1 MASQNTIGGITAD
14 LGNKIAFHRLAGV
27 EVDSGTGNSILSNS
41 IWANG
46 RLGIDLVAPGDPPS
60 GVTPNPVPPNP
71 VRSGPNNLQA
81 YPVLSYVTSNGTLTH
96 INGTLYSQPNKTFL
110 IQFFTNSAADPSG
123 YGQGQYRFGSIQ
135 VTTDANGNVG
145 FDAILTT
152 PFPAGMWLSATA
164 TNMTTGD
171 TSEFAK
177 DLSQSPAMEF
187 SAATY
192 TVDETDGSAVI
203 TVTRTLSQGTSTV
216 NYATVSG
223 GTADPI
229 NDYTQV
235 SGTLT
240 FLPGV
245 TTQTFVV
252 PIINNPQSENTTK
265 TVFLALTTATGGYID
280 YQPTAVLTIIDHAQ
294 GSSRVFWVTNTQDSG
309 LGSLR
314 QAITDANNRPG
325 PDDIDFA
332 IPASL
337 DPNLNVPVTG
347 FDPTTQTWTIN
358 LQSALPTIS
367 DQVIIDGYSQGEF
380 PIPYRYPDSHG
391 DGHPDGGQ
399 LYPQRTKSPAR
410 PHDR

>member
-1 MASQNTIGGITAD
+1 VTIDSAGTTGNLVQGNYIGTDITGLARLGNETVGIIISTMASQNTIGGITAD

-81 YPVLSYVTSNGTLTH
+81 YPVLSYATSNGTLTH
-96 INGTLYSQPNKTFL
+96 IHGTLYSQPSTTFL
-110 IQFFTNSAADPSG
+110 IQFFTNPAADPSG

-135 VTTDANGNVG
+135 VTTDATGNVV
-145 FDAILTT
+145 FDATLTA

-164 TNMTTGD
+164 TNMTSGD

-177 DLSQSPAMEF
+177 DISQSPALEF

-203 TVTRTLSQGTSTV
+203 TVTRTMSQGTSTV

-223 GTADPI
+223 GTAIPLI
-229 NDYTQV
+229 DYTPV
-235 SGTLT
+235 SDTLT
-240 FLPGV
+240 FNPGD
-245 TTQTFVV
+245 TTKTFVV
-252 PIINNPQSENTTK
+252 PIIDNGQSENTTK
-265 TVFLALTTATGGYID
+265 TVNLALTTATGGYAD
-280 YQPTAVLTIIDHAQ
+280 FQPTAVLTIIDHAQ

-314 QAITDANNRPG
+314 QAILDANARPG

-347 FDPTTQTWTIN
+347 FDPSTQTWTIN
-358 LQSALPTIS
+358 LQSALP
-367 DQVIIDGYSQGEF
+367 
-380 PIPYRYPDSHG
+380 
-391 DGHPDGGQ
+391 
-399 LYPQRTKSPAR
+399 
-410 PHDR
+410 